1 MKASR
6 SSLTKKQKMYRWIVL
21 VVVVIVIGV
30 VLLSSTKVDCHS
42 EPSPL
47 DIRSEERL
55 SGSLTWSATSLLP
68 NDTCDTTHLKP
79 WNRGTLTAL
88 SPAIAKD
95 CELLKQH
102 NGAEIDSVT
111 TALKNWKNSESL
123 DEWKNRMSNCTAV
136 VEDFSN
142 NFYVSQEELDFPI
155 AFSLVFY
162 NNPQQIVRLLK
173 AIYRPHNLYCI
184 HADAR
189 QGEEFADIFR
199 GISGCLGNV
208 FVASRLEEVYYE
220 HHTILDA
227 QLNCLRDLRKF
238 NSSRW
243 KYTINLC
250 GKELPLKTNREI
262 VSSLRTLN
270 GVSGVEAIPLEDEEA
285 SDSRYRFKWKVF
297 LDKTFTGKVLYNFL
311 PLGPPPHG
319 LKIYKGQTHVAASR
333 PYVDFL
339 LGSTIAKDF
348 LKYLQNV
355 KVPEEHFYASL
366 YHSANA
372 SAVGGYKKNVSVPF
386 VNLLAWLKK
395 DMNFKCEGYN
405 VHNICIVTVAD
416 ISEIYRFLVNDK
428 QEYFF
433 HNKYFMERDH
443 VVMDCMEEQ
452 LLQRNQV
459 EYQKD
464 CTDD

>member
-1 MKASR
+1 MLF
-6 SSLTKKQKMYRWIVL
+6 SLIEIRTHDRLKDVDVL
-21 VVVVIVIGV
+21 PR
-30 VLLSSTKVDCHS
+30 H
-42 EPSPL
+42 E
-47 DIRSEERL
+47 
-55 SGSLTWSATSLLP
+55 
-68 NDTCDTTHLKP
+68 TTHYNSWNLNFGQKNDLQKFSNYWRNSESQKNRCDISTLKP
-79 WNRGTLTAL
+79 WDRVITQLE
-88 SPAIAKD
+88 PQIMKD
-95 CELLKQH
+95 CNLLKHH
-102 NGAEIDSVT
+102 NNDEIDSVK

-123 DEWKNRMSNCTAV
+123 NEWKNRMSNCTAV

-155 AFSLVFY
+155 AFSLVVY
-162 NNPQQIVRLLK
+162 NRPQQIVRLLK

-227 QLNCLRDLRKF
+227 QLNCLRDLRNF

-243 KYTINLC
+243 KYAINLC

-270 GVSGVEAIPLEDEEA
+270 GVSGVETIPLEDEEA
-285 SDSRYRFKWKVF
+285 SDSRYRFTWKAF

-319 LKIYKGQTHVAASR
+319 LKIYKGQTYVAASR
-333 PYVDFL
+333 PFAEFL
-339 LGSTIAKDF
+339 LESTIAKDLF
-348 LKYLQNV
+348 QYSQDV

-366 YHSANA
+366 YRSANA
-372 SAVGGYKKNVSVPF
+372 SAVGGYKENVSVPF
-386 VNLLAWLKK
+386 MSLAAWLE
-395 DMNFKCEGYN
+395 DDIRFRCEGDN
-405 VHNICIVTVAD
+405 VHNVCVVTSAD
-416 ISEIYRFLVNDK
+416 ISEVYRFLASEK

-433 HNKYFMERDH
+433 FNKYFMEHDH

-452 LLQRNQV
+452 LLQKNRI
-459 EYQKD
+459 EYQQD
-464 CTDD
+464 CVEVI